1 MRTMIRNGAVLTIA
15 SVLFAIG
22 LNVFLVPSQIVAGGF
37 TGLAIILNILYKLP
51 VGTTVIILNIPFL
64 IANAFAYGK
73 NYIKRAF
80 IGVMI
85 TGISSEILSHL
96 DAVVQNRIFNAIVGG
111 AVMGVAMGLI
121 FLLGYTTGGT
131 DLIATLVRFKFKNL
145 RLGSA
150 LFLCDLAII
159 ILALAVT
166 GDIYGVGLA
175 FISIFIQSI
184 IINLIMKKQ
193 IAR

>member
-1 MRTMIRNGAVLTIA
+1 MSTKIRNALILTIA
-15 SVLFAIG
+15 SILFAIG

-37 TGLAIILNILYKLP
+37 TGLAIILNILFKLP

-64 IANAFAYGK
+64 IANAFVYGK

-96 DAVVQNRIFNAIVGG
+96 EAVVQNRIFNATAGG

-121 FLLGYTTGGT
+121 FSLGYTTGGT
-131 DLIATLVRFKFKNL
+131 DLIATLVRIKFKNL

-150 LFLCDLAII
+150 LFLCDLVII
-159 ILALAVT
+159 ILALIVT
-166 GDIYGVGLA
+166 SDMYGVGLA

-184 IINLIMKKQ
+184 IINFIIKRQ
-193 IAR
+193 IAH